1 MLRYLLDT
9 NVLSEPCKPEPN
21 AHVIVKLDQCRDQI
35 ALAAQTLYEL
45 QRGVNLLA
53 EGRRKTHISHYIEG
67 IRATLPILP
76 YDEAA
81 AYWQANEVIRLKQIG
96 ITPSFVDMQIAAVAI
111 VNGLTLITRNTADF
125 QHFLGLNIEN
135 WFDAP

>member
-9 NVLSEPCKPEPN
+9 NVASEPCKPEPN
-21 AHVIVKLDQCRDQI
+21 AHVIAKLDQCRDQI

-53 EGRRKTHISHYIEG
+53 EGRRKIHISHYIEG